1 MTRIFFRA
9 LQLSRVKLVKKIP
22 VWSREKIRV
31 TGYWTN
37 VHELRVRIWLFF
49 YQPISCVNHKPFF
62 GDPGAVNGGG
72 ERLYGRKKIGEEKSF
87 FRRFFFA
94 HRGFSHPA
102 PPSPT
107 NCPWVFE
114 DVKFL
119 STNQLGA
126 SISARYLV
134 ISRHRSQARCVPSF
148 IE

>member
-9 LQLSRVKLVKKIP
+9 LQLSRVKLVKKFLYGQGKRFELLGIGLTYMNC
-22 VWSREKIRV
+22 EF
-31 TGYWTN
+31 GYGY
-37 VHELRVRIWLFF
+37 FF

-62 GDPGAVNGGG
+62 GDPGTVNGGG

-87 FRRFFFA
+87 FPRFFFA

-126 SISARYLV
+126 SISACYLV